1 LDTLLDAVRSN
12 WGYAWEED
20 YDEPSIGFSTAY
32 TGIVSTLLRL
42 GHTFHSMVKA
52 PCTNLNAESCFPLSP
67 GSDPA
72 QVIIDTNVFDC
83 DEVSMAH
90 AHLTT
95 GLDRL
100 FKDLMQYDRPFGGKL
115 VVTSGVF
122 IHNLP
127 ITPGG

>member
-1 LDTLLDAVRSN
+1 
-12 WGYAWEED
+12 
-20 YDEPSIGFSTAY
+20 
-32 TGIVSTLLRL
+32 
-42 GHTFHSMVKA
+42 MVKA

-67 GSDPA
+67 GSDPV